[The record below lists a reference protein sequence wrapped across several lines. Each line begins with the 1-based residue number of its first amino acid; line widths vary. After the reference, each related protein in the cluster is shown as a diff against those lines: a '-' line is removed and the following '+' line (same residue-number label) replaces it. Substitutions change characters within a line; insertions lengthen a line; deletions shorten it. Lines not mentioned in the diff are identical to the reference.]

1 MTLLEAGYNLNRQ
14 KAFLRLLRNHS
25 ALAALPLHRKV
36 ELARFFV
43 GAQLRVRDGELFC
56 AVACCPWWL
65 TMGR

>member
-43 GAQLRVRDGELFC
+43 GPQLRVRDGGWRFFC
-56 AVACCPWWL
+56 TVAL
-65 TMGR
+65 LSHGG